1 MKLPVTQIKINRQ
14 KHSNLSQK
22 KSTLSQERSCVR
34 QCDRNLRP
42 SQKSL
47 VRLASLLFCDYLK
60 ISIAL
65 TVVPADCPA
74 KV

>member
-47 VRLASLLFCDYLK
+47 VRLASLLFCD
-60 ISIAL
+60 
-65 TVVPADCPA
+65 
-74 KV
+74 